1 MKGIFKLF
9 STALTVV
16 ALASCAGDDL
26 QVGQKAPEQNL
37 EAGDLIITYDPL
49 DNAVTRGYRQG
60 DFSMTQN
67 RPMVYGEGDVFKV
80 YDPDMFKY
88 EVYNFDPTQKAFFK
102 TNSVTITDPKFVLFP
117 GDQVMR
123 GYYDSDE
130 DRTIAEINIPRII
143 EYNADSEVFVDEEG
157 TVTGYAY
164 NLPMLGKANPLAGG
178 KMGAN
183 NMRHLT
189 AILKIDLEN
198 VYGNAMWLR
207 ITNQA
212 GKVMSGTIAAVL
224 DVSSDEA
231 RKAVKLDPSVN
242 KPDLVTYP
250 DMYVDLRNVPSPKS
264 VIFIPIIEGLTEAD
278 NIKLEYTAYPGDLD
292 ETPGSDWLALIEQ
305 GDAGW
310 ATATTEQK
318 WVNTGMEFPGINFK
332 HNNLYEGSN
341 VFSFGN
347 MSPNKISQ
355 LLNQYKETTSNIAID
370 LTDDLAMDDNTIA
383 NPAGFEILVP
393 TLTNNKDIAI
403 NLASTFAT
411 ITNDGGN
418 PATKL
423 VIANAEGADFT
434 GKFTLNVADKLPANT
449 DLDIEVNLPNA
460 DIIILGDYD
469 AIKAGNTLNLIA
481 AKSVTIGDATSAA
494 GSTKVSDA
502 KLQLLALG
510 DDVQAFTIA
519 KSATV
524 DATSN
529 QVTGGKNTAA
539 ITVNGALTGDV
550 VGSGAADAVANII
563 TIGEDAT
570 VTGAISGGNAN
581 TITTVNGQV
590 TNGVS
595 VGKANT
601 NVTVSATGVIVAN
614 GIRSTSE
621 VENTIDIAGPVTG
634 DVASVPAVATQYAGK
649 KTDVNIS
656 GAGRVDGDIDLA
668 KNLLGKLEITAVPTD
683 NGTTTQIVTGD
694 VVTGGFVTVNL
705 TPATTGAYKSGEG
718 VAIEGTLTMTGATKE
733 LKLIQGYIN
742 EIEVEVNNAGEWE
755 NKYIALTLNDAN
767 EGIAAFANLT
777 ETTGF
782 VKYTESVW
790 DGKYPTNPAYNRTT
804 TSAPISAEK
813 SLYKAAYPNAMF
825 TATQLAYYA
834 EYQLGTFIHLFNDLD
849 MKSLPFKGML
859 DPSAAVTFEGKI
871 KNAAT
876 DHTKHKIKNLKLYRE
891 EVHTGVGDT
900 HTSAAPMG
908 LFAYATQALTI
919 DHIELTNVE
928 AQTALMPY
936 AAAFTTH
943 TDCGGAIVGVGAL
956 VGTTTAKVTA
966 KYVDVTLKNQNFG
979 FTGTTKG
986 DNFVNVGGLI
996 GYAADGADIQN
1007 TNVSGAPISGYR
1019 ALGGIIGTAVKG
1031 TNDYEFTATTTNVTF
1046 NQAIANDNTM
1056 DCWYASIGGF
1066 IGLCSAKPNVTLVGT
1081 ANAAAAIS
1089 DDTFSGKKYVSST
1102 STSDGRFYNFT
1113 RNQNFLGFAGR
1124 VAADADYG
1132 FGTVKINGATWTVP
1146 GVVPYTGATTTSLYY
1161 FQTEHTN

>member
-49 DNAVTRGYRQG
+49 DNAVATRGFRQG

-67 RPMVYGEGDVFKV
+67 RPMVYGAGDVFKV

-88 EVYNFDPTQKAFFK
+88 EVYGFDEAQKAFFK

-250 DMYVDLRNVPSPKS
+250 DMYIDLRNVPSPKS

-292 ETPGSDWLALIEQ
+292 ENPTSGWSNLIDYDPTDAAWLA
-305 GDAGW
+305 
-310 ATATTEQK
+310 ATTEQK

-411 ITNDGGN
+411 ITNDAGF

-423 VIANAEGADFT
+423 VIANADGADFT

-460 DIIILGDYD
+460 DVIILGDYD
-469 AIKAGNTLNLIA
+469 AIKAGNTLTLNA

-494 GSTKVSDA
+494 GSTKVTNA
-502 KLQLLALG
+502 KLELQVLG

-524 DATSN
+524 DATAN
-529 QVTGGKNTAA
+529 GVTGGKNTAA
-539 ITVNGALTGDV
+539 ITVNGALTGSVKGYALGDGV
-550 VGSGAADAVANII
+550 
-563 TIGEDAT
+563 
-570 VTGAISGGNAN
+570 AN
-581 TITTVNGQV
+581 TITVGADGSVSADVNA
-590 TNGVS
+590 NY
-595 VGKANT
+595 ANT
-601 NVTVSATGVIVAN
+601 QIDINGAVTGNVASI
-614 GIRSTSE
+614 SE
-621 VENTIDIAGPVTG
+621 VENTINITAPVGGNVTS
-634 DVASVPAVATQYAGK
+634 DPAVATQYAGK

-656 GAGRVDGDIDLA
+656 GAGRVGGNVSLA
-668 KNLLGKLEITAVPTD
+668 KNLLGKLTIDAVPTD
-683 NGTTTQIVTGD
+683 NGTTDKIVTGN
-694 VVTGGFVTVNL
+694 VTTGGFVDVKL

-718 VAIEGTLTMTGATKE
+718 VAIGGKLTMTGATKE

-742 EIEVEVNNAGEWE
+742 EIEVSVNNAGEWE

-928 AQTALMPY
+928 AQTELMPWGTTQAVPTY
-936 AAAFTTH
+936 TTH
-943 TDCGGAIVGVGAL
+943 TDCGVAVVGVGAL
-956 VGTTTAKVTA
+956 VGTTTASVIA
-966 KYVDVTLKNQNFG
+966 KYVDVTLKSQNFG
-979 FTGTTKG
+979 YTATTG
-986 DNFVNVGGLI
+986 NFVNVGGLI
-996 GYAADGADIQN
+996 GYTNGGADIQN
-1007 TNVSGAPISGYR
+1007 SSVSGAPISGYR
-1019 ALGGIIGTAVKG
+1019 NLGGLIGTAVKG
-1031 TNDYEFTATTTNVTF
+1031 GGATEYKFTATSTNVTF
-1046 NQAIANDNTM
+1046 NQAITNNNTM
-1056 DCWYASIGGF
+1056 DCWYAAIGGF
-1066 IGLCSAKPNVTLVGT
+1066 IGACVGKPDVTLVGT
-1081 ANAAAAIS
+1081 ANAAAAVS
-1089 DDTFSGKKYVSST
+1089 DAAFSGKKYVSST

-1113 RNQNFLGFAGR
+1113 RKQNFLGFAGR
-1124 VAADADYG
+1124 VPGDADYG
-1132 FGTVKINGATWTVP
+1132 FGTVTFNGTAQNVPATVP
-1146 GVVPYTGATTTSLYY
+1146 NAGDANSLYI
-1161 FQTEHTN
+1161 FNTEK